1 MFVAVGIIPE
11 TQDVRDKVVTD
22 DFGYIVTDQGM
33 GTSVKGVYAAGD
45 ITLKPLRQVV
55 TAAADGAT
63 AIYSIQNYLMEQM

>member
-1 MFVAVGIIPE
+1 MGITE
-11 TQDVRDKVVTD
+11 TLPVRPAQDQLAASTKNHDLS
-22 DFGYIVTDQGM
+22 DQGM